1 MNGPGA
7 RSSCET
13 SLSTQTGHVRGLAP
27 VEVPGHTRRGENGG
41 ANDPEEADAVVAWV
55 LTHLDEPGTLEVV
68 TPFAAQAALITARLT
83 AALGASA
90 WDAKNVTVGTAHRFQ
105 GDERDVMLLSTVLAA
120 DAIPELK
127 VVVEGY
133 ELDFAL
139 DSPTGPLD
147 IEVDGVHHTD
157 TRGRQRRQDLARDQI
172 LESMGWR
179 VLRIPAWRCLAEP
192 DRVAADVDEVVGA
205 TAIASQGRHAG

>member
-55 LTHLDEPGTLEVV
+55 LAHLDEPGTLEVV

-90 WDAKNVTVGTAHRFQ
+90 LPQTPSPSSRSSSRATSSTSPWTPPPARSTSRSTA
-105 GDERDVMLLSTVLAA
+105 STT
-120 DAIPELK
+120 
-127 VVVEGY
+127 
-133 ELDFAL
+133 
-139 DSPTGPLD
+139 PT
-147 IEVDGVHHTD
+147 
-157 TRGRQRRQDLARDQI
+157 
-172 LESMGWR
+172 
-179 VLRIPAWRCLAEP
+179 PA
-192 DRVAADVDEVVGA
+192 AADVDEVVDA
-205 TAIASQGRHAG
+205 TAIGSQGRHAG